1 MKNRAAE
8 KEYENIMHIRDI
20 LSAIPNYEDYF
31 LLYDVTTCKPKRLTT
46 MDLKDFTKCKSFTK
60 KELSKANINQK
71 IDELT
76 IINMPDGG
84 LAIDDYL
91 YEDGSFQKMY
101 NLHTGLVNLLK
112 NGIIPMNQFNVYHC
126 DIKDSNILVD
136 DAEKIRLIDWGLYA
150 EYMPF
155 VDAPFPTSWRN
166 RPFQYNVPFSVIIFT
181 DSFMQKY
188 TKFIK
193 EDGGSPTETELK
205 PFVINYINSW
215 MRERGAGHFNFI
227 NEIMILL
234 FSNDLDDVSEED
246 MSHVVETQITM
257 DYIVNY
263 IVDVLVNF
271 THFKENG
278 SLNLREYL
286 DNVFIK
292 IVDIWGLISAYYP
305 FLELLSNQYSKLNK
319 TEMKIFKQ
327 LQFIFVEYLYNP
339 RHEPIDMDVLFSD
352 LDILGELHI
361 RYLKPK

>member
-1 MKNRAAE
+1 
-8 KEYENIMHIRDI
+8 
-20 LSAIPNYEDYF
+20 
-31 LLYDVTTCKPKRLTT
+31 
-46 MDLKDFTKCKSFTK
+46 
-60 KELSKANINQK
+60 
-71 IDELT
+71 
-76 IINMPDGG
+76 MPDGG

-352 LDILGELHI
+352 LDILGELHN

>member
-1 MKNRAAE
+1 
-8 KEYENIMHIRDI
+8 
-20 LSAIPNYEDYF
+20 
-31 LLYDVTTCKPKRLTT
+31 
-46 MDLKDFTKCKSFTK
+46 
-60 KELSKANINQK
+60 
-71 IDELT
+71 
-76 IINMPDGG
+76 
-84 LAIDDYL
+84 
-91 YEDGSFQKMY
+91 
-101 NLHTGLVNLLK
+101 
-112 NGIIPMNQFNVYHC
+112 
-126 DIKDSNILVD
+126 
-136 DAEKIRLIDWGLYA
+136 
-150 EYMPF
+150 
-155 VDAPFPTSWRN
+155 
-166 RPFQYNVPFSVIIFT
+166 
-181 DSFMQKY
+181 
-188 TKFIK
+188 
-193 EDGGSPTETELK
+193 
-205 PFVINYINSW
+205 